1 MLVSITVDVDPD
13 DVLDEL
19 DEEYIA
25 DYLRGNG
32 YIVSEEQYD
41 TEDLLD
47 TQDWIRL
54 LEIVDSLPN
63 TIDNRR
69 LRDKILIQRMKG
81 K

>member
-1 MLVSITVDVDPD
+1 MYVNVDVDAD
-13 DVLDEL
+13 EVLNQL

-25 DYLRGNG
+25 DYLRENG
-32 YIVSEEQYD
+32 YTVGEEGCD
-41 TEDLLD
+41 AENMLD
-47 TQDWIRL
+47 IQDWIKL